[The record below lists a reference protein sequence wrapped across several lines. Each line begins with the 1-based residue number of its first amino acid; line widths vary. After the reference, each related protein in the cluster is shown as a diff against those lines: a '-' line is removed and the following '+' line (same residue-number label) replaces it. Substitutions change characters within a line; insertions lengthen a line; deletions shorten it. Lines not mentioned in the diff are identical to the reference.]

1 MAQKRKPG
9 ISVLIATQNEE
20 ALVSL
25 CLRSFLDFGD
35 ELVVVDN
42 GSTDQTIE
50 IVSDLASRYP
60 DKIRFFNRPELPD
73 LYHNRQFALEQS
85 RYEWIMRADSDFVAY
100 TAGEYNIENLRTFL
114 LSRKRKIRPEA
125 VRVIMSNVVGDFW
138 HTGIPLPAGEVEANP
153 ERICTLGPVVRP
165 TMRFYRHYPWL
176 RFVRR
181 GSLELVRFWRVMKRI
196 TWDTPLWMHC
206 NIKSDMNYFFR
217 SKRNDWRK
225 LRNFKKYPT
234 LVSYIEDTVMNEYG
248 TSDLPEAARLYMERN
263 VYTYLQPYDPK
274 RFHSYPSLVLQQMEK
289 NPIYKIFQDEGRL
302 KRKYLG
308 IDFSRGKNE

>member
-25 CLRSFLDFGD
+25 SLRSFLDFGD

-42 GSTDQTIE
+42 GSTDHTIE
-50 IVSDLASRYP
+50 IVTDLASQYP

-73 LYHNRQFALEQS
+73 LYQNRQFALEQS

-100 TAGEYNIENLRTFL
+100 TEGEYDIQNLRTFL
-114 LSRKRKIRPEA
+114 LSRKRTLRPQA
-125 VRVIMSNVVGDFW
+125 VRVIMSNVAGDFW
-138 HTGIPLPAGEVEANP
+138 HTGVPLPTGEIEAHP
-153 ERICTLGPVVRP
+153 ERICTLGPIVRP
-165 TMRFYRHYPWL
+165 TMRFYRYYPLL

-181 GSLELVRFWRVMKRI
+181 GSLELIRFWRVMKRI

-217 SKRNDWRK
+217 SKRNDWRQAK
-225 LRNFKKYPT
+225 DFKKYPT
-234 LVSYIEDTVMNEYG
+234 LISYVEAAVNDDYG
-248 TSDLPEAARLYMERN
+248 ATDLAEAARLYMERN
-263 VYTYLQPYDPK
+263 VYPYLQPYDPK
-274 RFHSYPSLVLQQMEK
+274 KFYPYPSLVREQMEK
-289 NPIYKIFQDEGRL
+289 NPIYKIFQDQGRL
-302 KRKYLG
+302 KRKFLG
-308 IDFSRGKNE
+308 LDFSPGKNE